1 MEEEDG
7 IRILVDRVWPRG
19 MSKERLHADYWMKDA
34 APSAAL
40 RKLNLRYLSELDDK
54 PDIIQYWN

>member
-1 MEEEDG
+1 
-7 IRILVDRVWPRG
+7 